1 MENKCIKNIEVGKF
15 YLIHDGSKT
24 GHPGFVIWKN
34 DIYNLYLFIKVGTTK
49 NNNNEMLKE
58 SISNDKVTHYIYK
71 RPFLGKRK
79 DFGSK
84 VFKDMFVSGELKS
97 LADII
102 SKTNPVESK
111 SINRKD
117 RYHFKKLFLH
127 K

>member
-49 NNNNEMLKE
+49 NNNNEILKE
-58 SISNDKVTHYIYK
+58 SLSNDKATHYIYK

-84 VFKDMFVSGELKS
+84 VFKDMLVSEELKS

-102 SKTNPVESK
+102 SKTNPVESQ

-117 RYHFKKLFLH
+117 RYHFKKLFFH